1 MLLLISSD
9 FLAMGEFLLSYQF
22 LEIYLD
28 SPDLKENDCLPRVK
42 LTMISFSR
50 SLRKAGFLTMR
61 ISSGGA

>member
-61 ISSGGA
+61 LSSGSA

>member
-28 SPDLKENDCLPRVK
+28 SLDLKENDCLPRVK

-61 ISSGGA
+61 LSSGSA

>member
-1 MLLLISSD
+1 MLSLISSD
-9 FLAMGEFLLSYQF
+9 LIPMGEFLLSYQF

-28 SPDLKENDCLPRVK
+28 SPDLKENDCLLRVK
-42 LTMISFSR
+42 LTMKSFSR

>member
-1 MLLLISSD
+1 MLSLISSD
-9 FLAMGEFLLSYQF
+9 LIPTGKFLLSYQS
-22 LEIYLD
+22 LKIYLD

>member
-1 MLLLISSD
+1 MLISSD

-22 LEIYLD
+22 FEIYLD

>member
-1 MLLLISSD
+1 MLSLISSD
-9 FLAMGEFLLSYQF
+9 LIPMGEFLLSYQS
-22 LEIYLD
+22 LKIYLD

-42 LTMISFSR
+42 LTMKSFSR

>member
-1 MLLLISSD
+1 MLISSD

-42 LTMISFSR
+42 LTMKSFSR

-61 ISSGGA
+61 LSSRSA

>member
-1 MLLLISSD
+1 MLINSD

-42 LTMISFSR
+42 LTMKSFSR

>member
-1 MLLLISSD
+1 MLISSD

-42 LTMISFSR
+42 LTMKSFSR

-61 ISSGGA
+61 FSSRSA

>member
-28 SPDLKENDCLPRVK
+28 SPDLKENDCLKRAK
-42 LTMISFSR
+42 LMMKSFSR
-50 SLRKAGFLTMR
+50 SLREAGFLTMR
-61 ISSGGA
+61 FSSRSA

>member
-42 LTMISFSR
+42 LTMKSFSR

>member
-1 MLLLISSD
+1 MLISSD

-28 SPDLKENDCLPRVK
+28 SPDLKENDCLLRVK
-42 LTMISFSR
+42 LTMKPFSR
-50 SLRKAGFLTMR
+50 NLRKAGFLTMR

>member
-42 LTMISFSR
+42 LTMKSFSR

-61 ISSGGA
+61 LSSRSA

>member
-1 MLLLISSD
+1 MLLLINSD

-42 LTMISFSR
+42 LTMKSFSR

>member
-42 LTMISFSR
+42 LTMKSFSR

-61 ISSGGA
+61 LSSGSA